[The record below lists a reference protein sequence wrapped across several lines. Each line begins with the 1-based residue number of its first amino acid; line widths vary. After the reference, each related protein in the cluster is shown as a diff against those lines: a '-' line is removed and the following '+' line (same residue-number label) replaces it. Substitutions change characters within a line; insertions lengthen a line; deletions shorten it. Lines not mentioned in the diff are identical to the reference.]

1 MTSEST
7 IEILIPT
14 AEDVPEELG
23 LAPSLPGLDGTII
36 GLLENRKYHA
46 DTFMDEL
53 QQTLLDDYG
62 VKKVIYARKATY
74 SAPHPE
80 GKLNDLLAEC
90 DAIIHAIAD

>member
-23 LAPSLPGLDGTII
+23 LAPSLHVLDGAII

-53 QQTLLDDYG
+53 RQALLDDYG
-62 VKKVIYARKATY
+62 VKKVVYARKATY

-80 GKLNDLLAEC
+80 DKLNDLLAEC
-90 DAIIHAIAD
+90 DAIVHAIAD

>member
-23 LAPSLPGLDGTII
+23 LAPSLPALDGAII

-46 DTFMDEL
+46 DTFMGEL
-53 QQTLLDDYG
+53 RQALLDDYG

-74 SAPHPE
+74 STPHPE
-80 GKLNDLLAEC
+80 DKLNDLLAEC
-90 DAIIHAIAD
+90 DAIVHAIAD

>member
-23 LAPSLPGLDGTII
+23 LAPSLPALDGAVI

-46 DTFMDEL
+46 DTFMGEL
-53 QQTLLDDYG
+53 RQALLDDYG
-62 VKKVIYARKATY
+62 VKKVVYARKATY

-80 GKLNDLLAEC
+80 DKLNDLLAEC